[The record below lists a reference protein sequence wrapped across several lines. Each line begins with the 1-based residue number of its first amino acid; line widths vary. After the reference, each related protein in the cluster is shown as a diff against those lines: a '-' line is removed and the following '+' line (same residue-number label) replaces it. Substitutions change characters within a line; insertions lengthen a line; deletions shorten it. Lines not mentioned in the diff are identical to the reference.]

1 MIDAKK
7 RFMFFKSK
15 LMTIAVQY
23 SLNIIDMID
32 KQASSHPLCNCSM
45 GTLIEVTYTQ
55 NHRKC
60 NSYGFASLKDLSI
73 VVASHVALTGR
84 ARVC

>member
-1 MIDAKK
+1 MDAKK
-7 RFMFFKSK
+7 RYMFFKSK

-23 SLNIIDMID
+23 SLNIIYMTD

-45 GTLIEVTYTQ
+45 DTSIEVTCSQ

-60 NSYGFASLKDLSI
+60 NSYGFASLKDLST
-73 VVASHVALTGR
+73 VVALRVALTGR